1 MAPIEDWPQHDSLT
15 RAAVAPMA
23 NDASAALGTPEIAG
37 TLTNPGGFVKKAV
50 VREGW
55 RARRRRRSSTVY
67 RDTRSLLRVGVL
79 VIAAIAA
86 GLLAAASAGAA
97 SNGQIAM
104 VDSDAEAGLSAILLI
119 PTDRLATRANSKVLV
134 SGPGTISN
142 IQWTPDGKTLVYD
155 EFTRN
160 RTDLYAVD
168 VANHK
173 RRLLV
178 ANLPGGTNGAL
189 SPDGKTIAYWLESGL
204 SLTVYLV
211 GTDGQSRR
219 KLTAGF
225 DPVWSSDSSRL
236 ALVTTAGRIETIGAD
251 GSGPQTTG
259 RVTDPAGR
267 AIDPS
272 LITTF
277 AWAPDGQSFLVAY
290 FGGPLTASVIET
302 IASDGRVL
310 RVLSKTG
317 DVAAKWSPDG
327 TEIAFTENAAKNRET
342 AVVVNATGS
351 GRHAVDT
358 PPGLAS
364 DALELSWSPDGRS
377 IVTADGDR
385 VRVVDA
391 DGTHAMVIAYPGDGH
406 DLSDPSWQ
414 PLP

>member
-1 MAPIEDWPQHDSLT
+1 
-15 RAAVAPMA
+15 
-23 NDASAALGTPEIAG
+23 
-37 TLTNPGGFVKKAV
+37 
-50 VREGW
+50 
-55 RARRRRRSSTVY
+55 
-67 RDTRSLLRVGVL
+67 VL

-267 AIDPS
+267 VIDPS

-317 DVAAKWSPDG
+317 GRRRKMVTRRYRDRVH
-327 TEIAFTENAAKNRET
+327 RER
-342 AVVVNATGS
+342 S
-351 GRHAVDT
+351 EEPRDRRRRERHRLWPSRSRYPAR
-358 PPGLAS
+358 PGLRRTGTLLVPGRTL
-364 DALELSWSPDGRS
+364 DRDGGWGSR
-377 IVTADGDR
+377 
-385 VRVVDA
+385 
-391 DGTHAMVIAYPGDGH
+391 PGR
-406 DLSDPSWQ
+406 
-414 PLP
+414 